1 MAAAREI
8 TGAREETIEVGNSST
23 VMDVLQTLAEKHG
36 RRMHD
41 YLFDPVTG
49 KAQPHLRFLVDGRSV
64 HMLNDFDTVLS
75 DESTLVIVP
84 PVSGG

>member
-8 TGAREETIEVGNSST
+8 TGAREEIIEVGNSPT
-23 VMDVLQTLAEKHG
+23 VMNVLQTLAEKHG
-36 RRMHD
+36 RKMHD
-41 YLFDPVTG
+41 YLFEPATG
-49 KAQPHLRFLVDGRSV
+49 KPQPHLRFLVDGRSV
-64 HMLNDFDTVLS
+64 NMINDFDTVLS